1 MQMHD
6 FLSEVGLGTE
16 RTRLEGTQINVENE
30 SRKMHKDIFRSHFF
44 FSKKVHLSNDSKN
57 FFGALLIHQ

>member
-44 FSKKVHLSNDSKN
+44 FLKKSS
-57 FFGALLIHQ
+57 LIER

>member
-1 MQMHD
+1 MHD

-16 RTRLEGTQINVENE
+16 RARLEGTQINVENE

-44 FSKKVHLSNDSKN
+44 FLKKKFTYRTIVKTFSLP
-57 FFGALLIHQ
+57 F